1 MSGNFYIMTTLAA
14 KKPALWTSS
23 FIFAT
28 VANFMLFFSFYLL
41 MPVLP
46 FYLTD
51 YFKVTNAQSGLI
63 IAAYVAAAIM
73 VRPFAAFI
81 ADSFDRKIFYIVSY
95 FAFVIFYAG
104 YIAASVLLFFVIIR
118 TAHGLAFGSAN
129 MASNTVVID
138 LLPFSRQGEGLGY
151 FGVFNNI
158 AMALGP
164 VIGLLMYDKVDF
176 TVIFDASLAAGSVG
190 CIFTLFVK
198 VPHVEKVSHDE
209 PVSFDRF
216 LLLSSVPVGLNLML
230 LAIPYGM
237 ITTYI
242 AMYGKHIDKSGSSGI
257 FFILMAVG
265 LIISRLFAGK
275 RIDKGKIAQIIN
287 SGIFMASFSLLL
299 LFIADK
305 VPAHRIFFF
314 YFTALL
320 LGLSYGMVF
329 PAFNVMFVNL
339 APHNRRATA
348 NSTYLTSWDL
358 GVAVGIILGGKII
371 DMTGIASV
379 YAVGAFF
386 ALIAGVYFMNIIT
399 DYFGRHRLR

>member
-1 MSGNFYIMTTLAA
+1 
-14 KKPALWTSS
+14 
-23 FIFAT
+23 
-28 VANFMLFFSFYLL
+28 MLFFSFYLL

-51 YFKVTNAQSGLI
+51 YFKVTNAHAGLV

-73 VRPFAAFI
+73 IRPFAAFI
-81 ADSFDRKIFYIVSY
+81 ADSFDRKIFYFTAY
-95 FAFVIFYAG
+95 FTFVIFYAG
-104 YIAASVLLFFVIIR
+104 YIAASALAFFVIIR
-118 TAHGLAFGSAN
+118 TVHGLAFGSAN
-129 MASNTVVID
+129 MASNTIVID

-164 VIGLLMYDKVDF
+164 VLGLLMYERFDF
-176 TVIFDASLAAGSVG
+176 TVIFYSSLAAGSIG
-190 CIFTLFVK
+190 CIFALLVK
-198 VPHVEKVSHDE
+198 APRIEKVSHDE
-209 PVSFDRF
+209 PLSFDRF
-216 LLLSSVPVGLNLML
+216 LLLSGLPVGLNLLL
-230 LAIPYGM
+230 LAVPYGM

-242 AMYGKHIDKSGSSGI
+242 AMYGKHIDASSSSGI
-257 FFILMAVG
+257 FFVLMAVG

-275 RIDKGKIAQIIN
+275 RIDKGKIIQIIR
-287 SGIFMASFSLLL
+287 SGIFMASFSLIL
-299 LFIADK
+299 LFFADK
-305 VPAHRIFFF
+305 VHAHRIYFF

-358 GVAVGIILGGKII
+358 GIAAGIILGGKII

-379 YAVGAFF
+379 YAFGSFF

-399 DYFGRHRLR
+399 DYFGRRRLR